1 MASGSWHL
9 RLTTRLRGVGLIRSC
24 RVGLGLSTVLAIGV
38 FGIGAGSVTSA
49 AASTAYSPVNFS
61 SQANFTW
68 VAPQTDPNGAK
79 ATYFPG
85 GPVGSVTLG
94 GIPFNILSNAA
105 GFQAWNGYV
114 ASSGKDGTVSL
125 TIPVNIHGAT
135 YVYTLI
141 NTYWGGAGSSYTALV
156 FTGSGGATYTDHL
169 FEDSNI
175 RGWCCVGSINET
187 STVNVFTVKS
197 SPINGAQGFLDMQHI
212 VLPPVFAAQTLTSIQ
227 VVDSGAAGVQRTV
240 LDGVTVRST
249 AAAAGTPPQLAK
261 SYAGSARNVTA
272 LESASI
278 TLSGITQSGGTIA
291 GNLAFHSPLAGAGPF
306 KGTITASTVSFTV
319 TPTASSCPSC
329 STIVF
334 TGTVSPVVSLA
345 GTWVA
350 KLKSGP
356 SQSGTWQAGSTW
368 NGTSVRTAPTPGSG
382 TVALTG
388 VTESPTGTISGTI
401 DFAGSET
408 VHHVV
413 GPFTASVH
421 GSVFAFTSHL
431 DDITAGSSH
440 YAWTITGTLSSLL
453 GRMSGTWLEVGTSD
467 KGTWQVTRS
476 GASAAVAV

>member
-1 MASGSWHL
+1 MASGTWHL
-9 RLTTRLRGVGLIRSC
+9 RLTTRFRRVGLTRSC
-24 RVGLGLSTVLAIGV
+24 RVGLGLFTVLAIAV

-49 AASTAYSPVNFS
+49 AASTAYSPVDFS

-68 VAPQTDPNGAK
+68 VAPQSDPDGAR

-114 ASSGKDGTVSL
+114 ASQGKDGTVSL

-135 YVYTLI
+135 DVYTLI
-141 NTYWGGAGSSYTALV
+141 NTYWGASGSYTALV

-169 FEDSNI
+169 FGGSDI
-175 RGWCCVGSINET
+175 RNWCCGGSINGT
-187 STVNVFTVKS
+187 STVNVFTVHR
-197 SPINGAQGFLDMQHI
+197 SPINGAQGFLDMQHV
-212 VLPPVFAAQTLTSIQ
+212 VLPPVFATQTLTSIQ
-227 VVDSGAAGVQRTV
+227 VVDSGATGVQRTV
-240 LDGVTVRST
+240 LDGVTVLSAT
-249 AAAAGTPPQLAK
+249 AAAEAPPLLAK

-272 LESASI
+272 AESAPVS
-278 TLSGITQSGGTIA
+278 LSGITQSGGTIA
-291 GNLAFHSPLAGAGPF
+291 GNFAFHLPLAGAGPF
-306 KGTITASTVSFTV
+306 KGAISASTVSFTV

-334 TGTVSPVVSLA
+334 TGTVSPVVSLT

-350 KLKSGP
+350 KLKSGLT
-356 SQSGTWQAGSTW
+356 QSGTWQVGSTW
-368 NGTSVRTAPTPGSG
+368 NGTRVRTAPTPGSG

-388 VTESPTGTISGTI
+388 VIESPTGTISGTI
-401 DFAGSET
+401 DFGGSET

-431 DDITAGSSH
+431 DDITAGSRY
-440 YAWTITGTLSSLL
+440 YAWTITGTLSNVF

-476 GASAAVAV
+476 GATTAVSV